1 MADALKAEGNKLF
14 AEKKFAESIEK
25 FTQAIEIDPS
35 NHVLYSNR
43 SGAYASLKD
52 YEHALEDANKVVEIK
67 PDWSKGWGRK
77 GTALHGS
84 GDLVGATDAFE
95 EALKLDPKNA
105 QAQSGLNSVKRAIES
120 EAQADGLGSD
130 PSGGLGSL
138 FNDPNMIQ
146 KLASN
151 PKTASLLGDSE
162 FMAKLQRLRT
172 NPNDVGREMQDPR
185 FLQVMSVLLG
195 IDMQFGAP
203 GAGAQQAGNQSRV
216 DAEEDVEMP
225 DARPPPPKYEA
236 PRSETKKEP
245 EPQPEPEE
253 ETEEEKAAKEAK
265 IQADELKKKGTD
277 FYKKRKFDEAIEN
290 YEKAWD
296 THKDITYLTNLG
308 AAKFEKGDY
317 QGCIESCLK
326 AVEYGREILADF
338 KMIAKAFARIG
349 TAYEK
354 LGDLANAVVYYQK
367 AQTEHRTPEVLAKLR
382 AAEKAKIQAEKESYI
397 DPEKAEKARELGNA
411 KFKEADWPAA
421 VEAYSEMIKRAP
433 EDPRGYSNRAAC
445 FIKLLSF
452 PSAVSD
458 CDEAIKRDPKF
469 IRAYLRK
476 AQAYFAMREYSK
488 CIDVCAVASEN
499 DEGGKNAREIQQ
511 QEQKAMEAQYSARE
525 GETEQETMERIQRDP
540 EIVAILQ
547 DPVMQSILQQA
558 KDNPAA
564 LQEHLKNA
572 QIRQKVQKLVAAGV
586 IRMGR

>member
-25 FTQAIEIDPS
+25 FTQAIELDPS

-52 YEHALEDANKVVEIK
+52 YKHALEDADKVVEIK

-77 GTALHGS
+77 GTALHGVR
-84 GDLVGATDAFE
+84 DLEGAATAFDK
-95 EALKLDPKNA
+95 ALDLDPKNA
-105 QAQSGLNSVKRAIES
+105 QAAAGLNTVQRAIES
-120 EAQADGLGSD
+120 EDAGVG
-130 PSGGLGSL
+130 GGLAGGIGGM
-138 FNDPNMIQ
+138 FNDPQLFQ
-146 KLASN
+146 KLANN
-151 PKTASLLGDSE
+151 PKTAGLLADTE
-162 FMAKLQRLRT
+162 FMGKLQRLKS
-172 NPNDVGREMQDPR
+172 NPNDIGQEMQDPR

-195 IDMQFGAP
+195 IDMSFGAPP
-203 GAGAQQAGNQSRV
+203 GAGAGAGEQSSSGVRE
-216 DAEEDVEMP
+216 EEDDVDMP
-225 DARPPPPKYEA
+225 DLMPAPKAQPKKA
-236 PRSETKKEP
+236 PEP
-245 EPQPEPEE
+245 EPVPEE
-253 ETEEEKAAKEAK
+253 SEEDKAAKQAK
-265 IQADELKKKGTD
+265 AKADDEKKKGTE
-277 FYKKRKFDEAIEN
+277 FYKKRQFDQAIEH
-290 YEKAWD
+290 YTKAWE
-296 THKDITYLTNLG
+296 THKDIAYLTNLG

-317 QGCIESCLK
+317 QGCIEACEQ

-338 KMIAKAFARIG
+338 KIIAKAFARIG

-354 LGDLANAVVYYQK
+354 LGDLSSAIINYQK

-382 AAEKAKIQAEKESYI
+382 AAEKAKITSDRESYI
-397 DPEKAEKARELGNA
+397 NPEEAEKARELGNA

-433 EDPRGYSNRAAC
+433 TDARGYSNRAAC
-445 FIKLLSF
+445 YIKLLSF
-452 PSAVSD
+452 PSAVQD

-488 CIDVCAVASEN
+488 CIDVCGEASER
-499 DEGGKNAREIQQ
+499 DEGGKNSREIQQ
-511 QEQKAMEAQYSARE
+511 QEQKAMQAQFSARD
-525 GETEQETMERIQRDP
+525 GETEQQTMERIQRDP
-540 EIVAILQ
+540 EIVSILQ

-558 KDNPAA
+558 KDDPAA

-572 QIRQKVQKLVAAGV
+572 GIRQKVQKLVAAGV